1 MYTVKFR
8 IPNGGGG
15 MVQGMAS
22 AEIKKEI
29 LAWEDRYGLDHIH
42 TSSKQ
47 GWYWHVEF
55 AEQRSLVLFLLTFKP
70 SRDHRLTNMR
80 VE

>member
-1 MYTVKFR
+1 MHTVKFR

-22 AEIKKEI
+22 AELKKE
-29 LAWEDRYGLDHIH
+29 LTAWQDRHGLDHIH
-42 TSSKQ
+42 SSTKQ

-55 AEQRSLVLFLLTFKP
+55 VDDRSLVLFLTTFKP
-70 SRDHRLTNMR
+70 QRDHWLSNMR

>member
-22 AEIKKEI
+22 AEIKREI
-29 LAWEDRYGLDHIH
+29 LAWEELHGKEHISVH
-42 TSSKQ
+42 IKQ
-47 GWYWHVEF
+47 GWYWAVEF
-55 AEQRSLVLFLLTFKP
+55 SSNRSLVLFLTTFKP
-70 SRDHRLTNMR
+70 ERSHWQTNMR